1 MPLLAKTEKMLKSVC
16 QLYRDSFRYR
26 FNQWFWASISPGS
39 ICCGKI
45 LLHSHFSIILFKLLL
60 IKILLFI
67 SIFYCLCEYAVCCN
81 YWLLIIFSSFILY
94 VEMRLEIGKQIQIY
108 FFLYHFNLKRKRN
121 IILQQLA
128 AVGESFIKHQ
138 AFKLKLYT

>member
-1 MPLLAKTEKMLKSVC
+1 MLKRLLWRQFLHKRCNVCNTYLNVQILVCVNWFRHVLARACAIAWFSWQRQKMLKSVC

-45 LLHSHFSIILFKLLL
+45 PLHSHFSIILFKLLL
-60 IKILLFI
+60 MKILLFI
-67 SIFYCLCEYAVCCN
+67 SIFYCLCEYAVRCN

-94 VEMRLEIGKQIQIY
+94 VEMRL
-108 FFLYHFNLKRKRN
+108 
-121 IILQQLA
+121 
-128 AVGESFIKHQ
+128 
-138 AFKLKLYT
+138 